1 MPTTRTLPT
10 TVPTTRTLA
19 TTVPTTRTPATLG
32 DVATRLLAHYGEEP
46 WWWPVLLPDL
56 PRADELLLGAVL
68 CQQSR
73 WERVEQAL
81 LRLDAAGLSTWEALA
96 AADPAVLQPLLVGV
110 AYPPTRARLLPR
122 LAAAVLAAG
131 GLPTVLAAPDARA
144 RLLALPQVGP
154 ETADTLLAFAAGQ
167 HVPVVDAYLRRV
179 LGRLGLVDPAA
190 SYAAVREDLAGQ
202 DTGGVSWEVLHALV
216 VEHGIHHCLTRTPL
230 CRGSGHPK
238 RDYAEPRKC
247 VEHCRTCT
255 ACPLLEVCPTGASGQ
270 G

>member
-1 MPTTRTLPT
+1 ML
-10 TVPTTRTLA
+10 VPS
-19 TTVPTTRTPATLG
+19 
-32 DVATRLLAHYGEEP
+32 
-46 WWWPVLLPDL
+46 L
-56 PRADELLLGAVL
+56 PREDELLLGVVL

-81 LRLDAAGLSTWEALA
+81 LRLDAAGLVTWEALA
-96 AADPAVLQPLLVGV
+96 VADPAVLQPLLVGV

-122 LAAAVLAAG
+122 LAAAVLDAG

-154 ETADTLLAFAAGQ
+154 ETADTMLAFAAGQ

-179 LGRLGLVDPAA
+179 LGRLGLVDPHA
-190 SYAAVREDLAGQ
+190 SYAAVRARLDAD
-202 DTGGVSWEVLHALV
+202 DTGGVRWDVLHAVV
-216 VEHGIHHCLTRTPL
+216 VEHGIHHCLTGRPL
-230 CRGSGHPK
+230 CRAQGHGR

-247 VEHCRTCT
+247 VGHCTSCT
-255 ACPLLEVCPTGASGQ
+255 ACPLLQVCPTGRSGQ

>member
-1 MPTTRTLPT
+1 
-10 TVPTTRTLA
+10 
-19 TTVPTTRTPATLG
+19 
-32 DVATRLLAHYGEEP
+32 VARALLDHYGEEP

-73 WERVEQAL
+73 WERVEQVL
-81 LRLDAAGLSTWEALA
+81 LRLDEAGLVTWPALA
-96 AADPAVLQPLLVGV
+96 GADPAVLAPLLRGV
-110 AYPPTRARLLPR
+110 AYPPTRSRLLPR
-122 LAAAVLAAG
+122 LAAAVLDAG
-131 GLPTVLAAPDARA
+131 GLEAVLAAPDARE

-154 ETADTLLAFAAGQ
+154 ETADTLLVFAAGR

-190 SYAAVREDLAGQ
+190 PYAALRAQLDGLATA
-202 DTGGVSWEVLHALV
+202 DVHWEVLHALV
-216 VEHGIHHCLTRTPL
+216 VEHGIHHCLSGTPR
-230 CRGSGHPK
+230 CYGRGAAR

-247 VEHCRTCT
+247 VDHCTACT
-255 ACPLLEVCPTGASGQ
+255 ACPLLEVCPTGVQIGPQ